1 MIRGLYGIADDSFGD
16 PVRAARWLVEGG
28 ACAVQVRCK
37 GASTQQIAEHL
48 LALGSLGVPLLVN
61 DHPELAE
68 LADGVHLGQED
79 GPFPP
84 RCGLRGR
91 STHSLDQL
99 RRAMDEGVDY
109 VGFGPI
115 FPTSTKSNA
124 GAPLGLALLEQ
135 AVGLST
141 VPIVAIGGI
150 GPEALPALRETGVA
164 AWAIVSAILGA
175 PDVVAAARRC
185 A

>member
-16 PVRAARWLVEGG
+16 PVRAARWLIQGG
-28 ACAVQVRCK
+28 ACAVQLRCK
-37 GASTQQIAEHL
+37 SASTQQITEYL
-48 LALGSLGVPLLVN
+48 RALEALGVPLIVN
-61 DHPELAE
+61 DHAELAG
-68 LADGVHLGQED
+68 LADGVHLGQDD

-99 RRAMDEGVDY
+99 RRALDEGVDY

-115 FPTSTKSNA
+115 FSTSTKANA
-124 GAPLGLALLEQ
+124 GAPLGLGLLEQ

-141 VPIVAIGGI
+141 VPIVAIGGLT
-150 GPEALPALRETGVA
+150 PEGLPALRETGVA